1 MGPPGVL
8 LSSTND
14 MIVTPT
20 RSTTL
25 CSTRR
30 SRYSVTRFLNP
41 AHEFF
46 CSRKLRLAPQDYSP
60 WTPPLDRFLLRS
72 YTPPSLHPRVLG
84 LVRLYRGSAR
94 SSRSM
99 PCWARRRRPRT
110 CSRPPPHLPTRH
122 KLRT

>member
-30 SRYSVTRFLNP
+30 TRYSVTAHLTSFYVVASCGLLPGP
-41 AHEFF
+41 AHEFLAVASCGLLPRTTRPGPRLWTAF
-46 CSRKLRLAPQDYSP
+46 WSVASPHPREAGVARALAVGAMLVQLLVSWAASCAGFRLA
-60 WTPPLDRFLLRS
+60 
-72 YTPPSLHPRVLG
+72 
-84 LVRLYRGSAR
+84 
-94 SSRSM
+94 
-99 PCWARRRRPRT
+99 
-110 CSRPPPHLPTRH
+110 
-122 KLRT
+122 